1 MAIGAQVIIDG
12 ITYDVHC
19 FKGQVVGVERRDKL
33 SIRGQGS
40 GHISIYGGTGSGFS
54 SSYITS
60 ETTQNQRIFLQTPF
74 EEEEHFDF
82 VNWDIPCRNGHVLS
96 VLWVQKRNKSG
107 PIFYVINHNLK
118 QRMKNDVS
126 RFNYYFDE
134 PKHAGLIF
142 VDAVGLFLTG
152 MILLGA
158 SKDGDFSAVLG
169 AICCMF
175 VIPIIWYLLR
185 STVEGSVLTARAK
198 KLLSSNQVS
207 ELIKQLEAG
216 F

>member
-12 ITYDVHC
+12 ITYDVHY

-33 SIRGQGS
+33 SIQGGGS
-40 GHISIYGGTGSGFS
+40 GYISIYKGTGSGFS

-60 ETTQNQRIFLQTPF
+60 ETTENQRIFLQTPF
-74 EEEEHFDF
+74 GEEEHFDF

-118 QRMKNDVS
+118 QRMKKDVS

-142 VDAVGLFLTG
+142 IDVVGLFLTG

-158 SKDGDFSAVLG
+158 SKDGAAVLG

-175 VIPIIWYLLR
+175 VIPIIWYLLK
-185 STVEGSVLTARAK
+185 STVQDSVLTARAK

-207 ELIKQLEAG
+207 QLIQQLEAG

>member
-12 ITYDVHC
+12 ITYDVDY

-33 SIRGQGS
+33 SIQGGGS
-40 GHISIYGGTGSGFS
+40 GYISIYQGTGSGFS

-118 QRMKNDVS
+118 QRMKKDVS

-142 VDAVGLFLTG
+142 IDVVGLFLTG
-152 MILLGA
+152 MILLGT
-158 SKDGDFSAVLG
+158 SKDGAAVLG

-175 VIPIIWYLLR
+175 VIPIIWYRLR
-185 STVEGSVLTARAK
+185 STVKDSVLTARAK

>member
-12 ITYDVHC
+12 ITYDVHY

-33 SIRGQGS
+33 SIQGGGS
-40 GHISIYGGTGSGFS
+40 GYISIYQGTGSGS
-54 SSYITS
+54 MSSYITS
-60 ETTQNQRIFLQTPF
+60 ETTENQRIFLQTPF
-74 EEEEHFDF
+74 GEEEHFDF

-118 QRMKNDVS
+118 QRMKKDVS

-152 MILLGA
+152 MIFLGGYN
-158 SKDGDFSAVLG
+158 GDFSAVLG

-175 VIPIIWYLLR
+175 VIPIIWYLLK
-185 STVEGSVLTARAK
+185 STVQDSVLTARAK

-207 ELIKQLEAG
+207 QLIQQLEAG

>member
-19 FKGQVVGVERRDKL
+19 FKGQVVGVERRDEL

-40 GHISIYGGTGSGFS
+40 GYISIYGGTGSGFS

-126 RFNYYFDE
+126 RFNSYFDE
-134 PKHAGLIF
+134 PRTVWVTLDLLF
-142 VDAVGLFLTG
+142 VSL
-152 MILLGA
+152 ILLILFGFPTVFCL
-158 SKDGDFSAVLG
+158 FSL
-169 AICCMF
+169 
-175 VIPIIWYLLR
+175 VIPLIWYNLR
-185 STVEGSVLTARAK
+185 SDLKNLVLTARAK
-198 KLLSSNQVS
+198 KFLNSNQVS
-207 ELIKQLEAG
+207 QLIQRLEAG

>member
-12 ITYDVHC
+12 ITYDVHY

-33 SIRGQGS
+33 SIQGRGS
-40 GHISIYGGTGSGFS
+40 GYISIYQGTGSGS
-54 SSYITS
+54 MSSYITS
-60 ETTQNQRIFLQTPF
+60 ETTENQRIFLQTPF
-74 EEEEHFDF
+74 GEEEHFDF

-118 QRMKNDVS
+118 QRMKKDVS

-134 PKHAGLIF
+134 PRVWVTLDLLLVSLIF
-142 VDAVGLFLTG
+142 FIFVLIQFDFLNVSCLFSL
-152 MILLGA
+152 
-158 SKDGDFSAVLG
+158 
-169 AICCMF
+169 
-175 VIPIIWYLLR
+175 VIPLIWYLR
-185 STVEGSVLTARAK
+185 SSLKNRALTARAK

-207 ELIKQLEAG
+207 QLIQQLEAG